1 MYLEFRGIFVLSD
14 VGDVS
19 LESSMTGTFDEKADE
34 LETQGALGGIIGFS
48 WENVLDLPL
57 RTGLE
62 VLHRYRHDFDT
73 RLIPAS
79 GNAVDYNND
88 LSSTNVVF
96 NVLYDIDTGTTWR
109 PYVGGGIGYA
119 RNHSDTD
126 QLFTATGA
134 SETIDNDNHNLA
146 YSLQTGVRVRL
157 AEHWAANAGN
167 RCIDLGKAESG
178 RFSNGDQVTA
188 DHFAAHDFIL
198 GIVYML

>member
-1 MYLEFRGIFVLSD
+1 MRAFAKLTAALVLGLAAGPAVAQDWPHGLYLEFRGIFVLSD

-19 LESSMTGTFDEKADE
+19 LGSSMTGTFDEKADE
-34 LETQGALGGIIGFS
+34 LEMQGAL
-48 WENVLDLPL
+48 
-57 RTGLE
+57 
-62 VLHRYRHDFDT
+62 
-73 RLIPAS
+73 
-79 GNAVDYNND
+79 
-88 LSSTNVVF
+88 
-96 NVLYDIDTGTTWR
+96 
-109 PYVGGGIGYA
+109 GGGIGYA

-146 YSLQTGVRVRL
+146 CSLQTGVRVRL
-157 AEHWAANAGN
+157 AEHRAANAGY
-167 RCIDLGKAESG
+167 RYIDLGKAESG